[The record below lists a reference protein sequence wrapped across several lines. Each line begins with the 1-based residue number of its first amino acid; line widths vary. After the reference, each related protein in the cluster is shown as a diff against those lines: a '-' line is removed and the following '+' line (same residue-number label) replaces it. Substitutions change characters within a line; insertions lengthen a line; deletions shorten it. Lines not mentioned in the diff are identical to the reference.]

1 MEHNILLLA
10 EENLS
15 HLATLNLQMY
25 PQVLVTISSQDGSVS
40 IAAARQLLA
49 LQLQHKLNIRLMVSS
64 SAKPD
69 IFWAGV
75 LGKLAASSADKSIT
89 LLSGNKELMSLVEL
103 CTEQGQSV
111 QLLQIHTSAGDNV
124 VGESEKPLADTAATP
139 SGKEEKSAPSVAG
152 MIAEKE
158 GRQRKNEQ
166 IINALM
172 KKASALPYQVS
183 EGKPVSTFIKEQEV
197 SADHQ
202 IQLA

>member
-25 PQVLVTISSQDGSVS
+25 PQILVTISSQDGSVS
-40 IAAARQLLA
+40 IPAAKQLLA
-49 LQLQHKLNIRLMVSS
+49 LQLQHKLNIQLIAHS

-69 IFWAGV
+69 TFWAWI
-75 LGKLAASSADKSIT
+75 LGKLAASSPDKSIT
-89 LLSGNKELMSLVEL
+89 LLSGNKGLMSLVEL
-103 CTEQGQSV
+103 CTEQGQTV
-111 QLLQIHTSAGDNV
+111 QLLQMHTSAGDNSA
-124 VGESEKPLADTAATP
+124 GESEKTVADTAPADN
-139 SGKEEKSAPSVAG
+139 EEKSSPSIAG

-172 KKASALPYQVS
+172 KKASALPYQVT

-202 IQLA
+202 VQLA

>member
-40 IAAARQLLA
+40 IATARQLLA
-49 LQLQHKLNIRLMVSS
+49 LQLQHKLNIRLMVNSS
-64 SAKPD
+64 VKPD

-111 QLLQIHTSAGDNV
+111 QLLQIHTSAG
-124 VGESEKPLADTAATP
+124 
-139 SGKEEKSAPSVAG
+139 KEEKSAPSVAG

-158 GRQRKNEQ
+158 DRQRKNEQ

-197 SADHQ
+197 STDHQ